1 MREYLLVALIAVG
14 VTYLLSGLAR
24 RLAFRYNAVAMVRD
38 RDVHTKPV
46 PYFGGVA
53 MWFGLAAA
61 FLVAS
66 QLPWLGS
73 FEVVRHD
80 ATAVLVAGGLICLVG
95 AVDDVVELGAVAKIA
110 GVTNVVNN
118 IQDLNS
124 NAADD
129 HIRRQM
135 LRTLGPQPVIGGLLQ
150 EPNPSVRIIV
160 ENGKVS
166 LEGWVANKSQKD
178 TIYILASGVPGVFKV
193 TNDLRVG
200 KPESV

>member
-1 MREYLLVALIAVG
+1 MKLSKSVLFLTIAALLAFASVTFAQTKSTAPANSTAMLEKKIMRTIDNLPNYGVFDHIAFALNDSG
-14 VTYLLSGLAR
+14 TVTLSGKVLSLGTSSLA
-24 RLAFRYNAVAMVRD
+24 
-38 RDVHTKPV
+38 KK
-46 PYFGGVA
+46 
-53 MWFGLAAA
+53 
-61 FLVAS
+61 
-66 QLPWLGS
+66 
-73 FEVVRHD
+73 
-80 ATAVLVAGGLICLVG
+80 
-95 AVDDVVELGAVAKIA
+95 AVAKIA

-200 KPESV
+200 KPENV